1 MSDQY
6 VGILTHR
13 QSFDLLKLLHP
24 AVPVAVIASMS
35 LRCGAGQTDDVSE
48 RRRNKVFWKSTAQT
62 SWAGRFTGSRRL
74 SAERSPC

>member
-24 AVPVAVIASMS
+24 TVNVAVIASMS

-48 RRRNKVFWKSTAQT
+48 RRRSFLDKYSTDQLGGEIY
-62 SWAGRFTGSRRL
+62 WL
-74 SAERSPC
+74 